1 MHTGAAG
8 IFPRRAVPTCVAD
21 RRGVKGTGRCRTGQ
35 VVESLTEQQTRRE
48 QRARFER
55 LAHVAAGSLHRY
67 LLRRTN
73 PDMAEDVL
81 SETMLVLWRRIEDV
95 PGLGT
100 GSGPD
105 PDDVLPW
112 CYGVARGCL
121 ANARRA
127 EGRRLRLLERLIR
140 KQQQLPA
147 GAADHGGLHAALGA
161 LGELD
166 REVVR
171 LWAWEGL
178 APRQIAEVTG
188 LTSGAVSIRL
198 HRVKKKLAVQLGRK
212 NAGRPGHE
220 TGEGRSSQ

>member
-1 MHTGAAG
+1 
-8 IFPRRAVPTCVAD
+8 
-21 RRGVKGTGRCRTGQ
+21 
-35 VVESLTEQQTRRE
+35 VESVTEQEMRQE
-48 QRARFER
+48 QQARFER
-55 LAHVAAGSLHRY
+55 LAHLVAESLHRY

-73 PDMAEDVL
+73 PDMAEDIL
-81 SETMLVLWRRIEDV
+81 SETMLVLWRRIDDV

-100 GSGPD
+100 GSMPD

-127 EGRRLRLLERLIR
+127 DGRRLRLLERLIR
-140 KQQQLPA
+140 KQQQLPT
-147 GAADHGGLHAALGA
+147 GAADHSDLRAALNA

-188 LTSGAVSIRL
+188 LTSNAVSIRL
-198 HRVKKKLAVQLGRK
+198 NRVKKKLAAQLGRK
-212 NAGRPGHE
+212 NAERPGHR
-220 TGEGRSSQ
+220 TDEGRSSQ